1 MEIPT
6 LAGRDHDYGFYVQD
20 NWKPNERLTLNLGI
34 RADFVRRY
42 DSLFDVERMNSV
54 GVGPRLGV
62 SYLVPVQKHHN
73 LWCARDLSKM
83 WVLYVFGRGFV
94 GLRANENLGRNERRI
109 VSNPWL

>member
-1 MEIPT
+1 MEAMENALP
-6 LAGRDHDYGFYVQD
+6 GF
-20 NWKPNERLTLNLGI
+20 E
-34 RADFVRRY
+34 
-42 DSLFDVERMNSV
+42 ENSV
-54 GVGPRLGV
+54 V
-62 SYLVPVQKHHN
+62 SKV